1 MSTKKNNYVAPKCE
15 SIDVTCKQLMAMSI
29 DQVPVDPTPSIPAAR
44 EKYSREIGIWDKGW

>member
-15 SIDVTCKQLMAMSI
+15 SIDVTCMQLMAMSI
-29 DQVPVDPTPSIPAAR
+29 DQVPVDPTPSIPASR